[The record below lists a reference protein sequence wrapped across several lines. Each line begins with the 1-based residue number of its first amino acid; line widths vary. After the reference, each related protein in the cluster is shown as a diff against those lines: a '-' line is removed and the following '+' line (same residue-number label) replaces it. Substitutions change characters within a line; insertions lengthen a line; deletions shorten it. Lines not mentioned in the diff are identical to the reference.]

1 MARLQTQRPPRRS
14 GWTSA
19 CHRAPCGLARSCAA
33 PCCSSPSARGQAAK
47 AAGSCAKF
55 AASAPSATRPATQ
68 GTARELWESVPV
80 LVFLGPA
87 PKIAKMQ
94 GTSKETGLHCAVGG
108 GLVRARP
115 PPTLLTS
122 GCASVPRGVVLAFAG
137 DRRGLM
143 KESCL
148 AGGAQEGSEVAPC
161 CLSGVC
167 GAPEFAVWMWRCRA
181 GLCCEMC
188 AVSVSKSAS
197 ISAELC

>member
-1 MARLQTQRPPRRS
+1 MKQPTPKASTATLSRGRCLCMGTCSSEAAALQRTAAPPQ
-14 GWTSA
+14 SA
-19 CHRAPCGLARSCAA
+19 QWWRACAPDSLPAPCGTAALHLTPARKPESSGFCALSLELCQ
-33 PCCSSPSARGQAAK
+33 PVWQDLWMH
-47 AAGSCAKF
+47 AGACF
-55 AASAPSATRPATQ
+55 C
-68 GTARELWESVPV
+68 L
-80 LVFLGPA
+80 
-87 PKIAKMQ
+87 
-94 GTSKETGLHCAVGG
+94 AVGG

-197 ISAELC
+197 ISAEVC